1 MSKIIKPNN
10 IIYIGASLYMDPVQ
24 NRYLARQFPYIIKA
38 EVVERYP
45 TYTKDI
51 EKNIIELVKQIDKDS
66 VIFVLDR
73 YSNKLNNKLQQLG
86 LEATNKENG
95 TIYTIGSRVLIV
107 KRVSLFHKLPTPIFT
122 RGRNVSTFKV
132 FGSEMDLLSLEEKLH
147 DHAIIT
153 RILPTW
159 YSIDINDSKGEKT
172 LVDIAK
178 KHNLHIVPIRSVREA
193 LIEYLSSKNK
203 TLSFAESCTGGK
215 IVAKFIE
222 KEGASKIISGSMV
235 TYSNEIKVKWLN
247 VKEST
252 INVYGAVSKE
262 CVSEMLD
269 GIQKAS
275 NSNIAVAVSG
285 IAGPSG
291 ATENKN
297 VGTVY
302 IGIKN
307 GETKEIIEFN
317 FQGDRNFIQEQAV
330 RRAIEMILF
339 SEKEFFE
346 FF

>member
-1 MSKIIKPNN
+1 MSKIVKPNN

-24 NRYLARQFPYIIKA
+24 NRYLARLFPYIIEA
-38 EVVERYP
+38 EIVERYP

-51 EKNIIELVKQIDKDS
+51 EKNIIKLVKQIDRDS
-66 VIFVLDR
+66 IIFVLDR

-86 LEATNKENG
+86 LNATQKETG
-95 TIYTIGSRVLIV
+95 IIYTIENRVLIV
-107 KRVSLFHKLPTPIFT
+107 KRVSLFHKLPTPTFT
-122 RGRNVSTFKV
+122 RVRNVATFKV
-132 FGSEMDLLSLEEKLH
+132 FGREMDLLSLEEKLH
-147 DHAIIT
+147 NHAIIT

-159 YSIDINDSKGEKT
+159 YNIDINDSKGEKT

-178 KHNLHIVPIRSVREA
+178 KLNLKIVPIKSVREA

-203 TLSFAESCTGGK
+203 TISFAESCTGGK
-215 IVAKFIE
+215 IAAKFIE
-222 KEGASKIISGSMV
+222 KDGASKIIGGTMV
-235 TYSNEIKVKWLN
+235 IYSNKIKTKWLG
-247 VKEST
+247 VREST

-269 GIQKAS
+269 GIQEQS
-275 NSNIAVAVSG
+275 NSDIAIAVSG

-297 VGTVY
+297 VGTVF

-307 GETKEIIEFN
+307 NESKEIIEFN

-330 RRAIEMILF
+330 RRAIEMILY
-339 SEKEFFE
+339 SEKEFFD

>member
-1 MSKIIKPNN
+1 MSKIVKPNN

-24 NRYLARQFPYIIKA
+24 NRYLARQFPYIIRA
-38 EVVERYP
+38 EVIERYP

-51 EKNIIELVKQIDKDS
+51 EKSIINLVKKIDKDS

-73 YSNKLNNKLQQLG
+73 YSNKLNSKLKKLG
-86 LEATNKENG
+86 LEATQKENG
-95 TIYTIGSRVLIV
+95 TIYTLDNRVIIV

-122 RGRNVSTFKV
+122 RVRNVSNFKV

-159 YSIDINDSKGEKT
+159 YHIDINDSKGEKT
-172 LVDIAK
+172 LVETAK
-178 KHNLHIVPIRSVREA
+178 KLNLKILPIKSVREA

-203 TLSFAESCTGGK
+203 TISFAESCTGGK
-215 IVAKFIE
+215 IAAKFIE
-222 KEGASKIISGSMV
+222 KNGASKIIRGAMV
-235 TYSNEIKVKWLN
+235 TYSNEIKTKWLG

-269 GIQKAS
+269 GIQEQS
-275 NSNIAVAVSG
+275 ESDIAIAVSG
-285 IAGPSG
+285 IAGPTG

-307 GETKEIIEFN
+307 NESKEIVEFN

-330 RRAIEMILF
+330 RRAVEMILY
-339 SEKEFFE
+339 SEKEFFD